1 MNAAPTKPARARVLV
16 VEDDPDVLHMIAT
29 LLKASYDVVLAT
41 DGMQALDVLKR
52 TPLPDLVVTDV
63 MMPRMDGVALAAKM
77 REDPKLQAIPLVMLT
92 AKTDSRSVI
101 AGINAGARHYVTKP
115 FKPDELLGKI
125 RKALGR

>member
-1 MNAAPTKPARARVLV
+1 VSNVSNKSARARVLV

-29 LLKASYDVVLAT
+29 MLKPSYDVVLAT
-41 DGMQALDVLKR
+41 DGLGALDVLKR
-52 TPLPDLVVTDV
+52 NPLPDLVVTDV
-63 MMPRMDGVALAAKM
+63 MMPRMDGVTLAARM
-77 REDPKLQAIPLVMLT
+77 RADTRLAAIPLVMLT
-92 AKTDSRSVI
+92 AKTDSGSVI

>member
-1 MNAAPTKPARARVLV
+1 MSGVSTKPARARVLV

-29 LLKASYDVVLAT
+29 MLKSSYDVVLAT
-41 DGMQALDVLKR
+41 DGIGALDVLKR
-52 TPLPDLVVTDV
+52 NPLPDLVVTDV
-63 MMPRMDGVALAAKM
+63 MMPRMDGVTLAATM
-77 REDPKLQAIPLVMLT
+77 RAEPRLASIPLVMLT
-92 AKTDSRSVI
+92 AKTDSGSVI